1 MSGSPALLL
10 FGGRGSERIRAFTE
24 KFVPLMSIFYIAASL
39 WVIAVHRDQVD
50 PAFGLIFRSAFGVR
64 AAAVRGVAARRGP
77 PAQRSNCLERPQAE
91 RGQGLARQV
100 RWVHGNHS
108 VPSPADRQT
117 RPSPAFSGDL
127 PGGPAPASPLMA
139 AGR

>member
-1 MSGSPALLL
+1 
-10 FGGRGSERIRAFTE
+10 
-24 KFVPLMSIFYIAASL
+24 MSIFYIAASL
-39 WVIAVHRDQVD
+39 WVIAVHRDQVG

-64 AAAVRGVAARRGP
+64 VATVRDVAARRGP

-127 PGGPAPASPLMA
+127 PGGPAPADPLTA